1 MIITGT
7 PAKRKATMSSPP
19 AQKRKLSPD
28 YVVEDSDEAEQPNDS
43 EHEEQEKGKM
53 KKNEEG
59 EPYFELTDKRRV
71 TVRRFKGNV
80 LVDIR
85 EYWEPEPGKMAPGKK
100 GISLNRDQWTTLKS
114 MVDDIES
121 AIKTM
126 K

>member
-1 MIITGT
+1 
-7 PAKRKATMSSPP
+7 MSSPP

-28 YVVEDSDEAEQPNDS
+28 YVVEDSDEAQEVEKD
-43 EHEEQEKGKM
+43 EKEEEQDASKM

-71 TVRRFKGNV
+71 TVRRFKGKV

-85 EYWEPEPGKMAPGKK
+85 EYWEPEPGKLAPGKK
-100 GISLNRDQWTTLKS
+100 GISLNLDQWNKLKS
-114 MVDDIES
+114 MMEDIE
-121 AIKTM
+121 AAVKMM